1 MNDQFLR
8 IRRVDQNFPEPI
20 KITIYYDAALEA
32 VTGKDKEAAWVSEE
46 MPFSRFLSIIFAS
59 YPEIE
64 ERYPPGV
71 LGFAING
78 RPPGELD
85 TLKDGDKVSFQ
96 VAHA

>member
-1 MNDQFLR
+1 M
-8 IRRVDQNFPEPI
+8 DQNIPRPI
-20 KITIYYDAALEA
+20 RIAIYYDATLEEI
-32 VTGKDKEAAWVSEE
+32 TGKWEEVAWVSEE
-46 MPFSRFLSIIFAS
+46 MPFLRFLSIIFAS

-78 RPPGELD
+78 RPPEALD

-96 VAHA
+96 VIYA